1 MEEVLDRIRC
11 VFGKEMEMEIMYRV
25 VVMTN
30 REEVAVERD
39 LILTG
44 RVFFV
49 STHLFSLC
57 CLFIF
62 FDDAYL

>member
-11 VFGKEMEMEIMYRV
+11 VFGKEMEMEMYRGV
-25 VVMTN
+25 AGN
-30 REEVAVERD
+30 QEAAVERD